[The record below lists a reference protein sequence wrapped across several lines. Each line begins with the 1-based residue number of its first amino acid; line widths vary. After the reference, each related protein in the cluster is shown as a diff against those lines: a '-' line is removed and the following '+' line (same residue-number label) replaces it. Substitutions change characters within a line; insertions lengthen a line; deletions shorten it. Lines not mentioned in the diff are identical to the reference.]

1 MKLENCQNKL
11 HFSGKTKKYV
21 PAFNRNKYKYHIA
34 PSCNMCDLNVLW
46 NLMSTVGDLLL

>member
-1 MKLENCQNKL
+1 MKLEKCQNKL

-34 PSCNMCDLNVLW
+34 PSCNMKSVIS
-46 NLMSTVGDLLL
+46 MSCGT